1 VRTGASP
8 LKEVRFAGTFNMQF
22 RATLNPRSPAAY
34 ISTVHWW
41 SSELSSET
49 LVLSAGSLITAD
61 ILLGVPCVICSS
73 CKPFKLIVHKATSS
87 VKELQISSVISFFLT
102 WLWHLESF

>member
-49 LVLSAGSLITAD
+49 LVLGAGSLMAED
-61 ILLGVPCVICSS
+61 ILLVVPCVICSS
-73 CKPFKLIVHKATSS
+73 WKPLN
-87 VKELQISSVISFFLT
+87 
-102 WLWHLESF
+102 

>member
-1 VRTGASP
+1 VRTGVLP
-8 LKEVRFAGTFNMQF
+8 LKEISFAGTFNMQF
-22 RATLNPRSPAAY
+22 RASLNPRSQAAY

-49 LVLSAGSLITAD
+49 LVLGAGSLMAAD
-61 ILLGVPCVICSS
+61 ILLVVPCVICSS
-73 CKPFKLIVHKATSS
+73 WKPFKLIVHKATSS

>member
-8 LKEVRFAGTFNMQF
+8 LKEVRFVGTFNMQF

-41 SSELSSET
+41 FSELSSET
-49 LVLSAGSLITAD
+49 LVLSAGSLMAAD

-73 CKPFKLIVHKATSS
+73 WKPFKLIVHKATSS